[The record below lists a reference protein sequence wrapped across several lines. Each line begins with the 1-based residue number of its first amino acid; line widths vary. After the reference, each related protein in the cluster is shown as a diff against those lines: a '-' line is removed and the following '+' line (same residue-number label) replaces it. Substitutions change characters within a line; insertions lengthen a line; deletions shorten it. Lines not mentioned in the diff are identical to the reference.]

1 MVAAGILTSRLAGLV
16 RSSVVAHYLG
26 NGAVASAWTAAFR
39 IPNLLQ
45 NLFGEGALSASFI
58 PVYARLES
66 EGARDEARRLA
77 GSVAALLGVL
87 VAVLVAIG
95 VLATP
100 LLIDLIAPG
109 FEGETRELTIRL
121 VRIAF
126 PGTGILVLSAW
137 CLGVLNSHHRF
148 FLPYAAPVAWNAA
161 IIAAFLVFRRAD
173 GLPELAEFAMWGA
186 VAGSLLQLLVQLP
199 TVLRILGGLRV
210 SLAGRT
216 PSLGIVL
223 RNFAPVSLARGV
235 TQVSGYVDT
244 LLASLISATA
254 VASLGYAQLLA
265 TLPVSLFGMAVS
277 AAELPAMSS
286 ARGNESEV
294 AGQLRMRLDA
304 GLRRIAFFVVPSAVA
319 FAAIGHLLA
328 AIIFQSGRFTAAD
341 SITVWSILA
350 ASAVGLLAATL
361 GRLYSSTFYA
371 LRDTRTPLRYALLR
385 VGLSVVLGFALVL
398 WAPTVL
404 GVPPRWGAVGLTL
417 ASGAAG
423 WVEFLL
429 LRRVLRARIG
439 ATRPGGTYLLRL
451 WGAGAAGAGAGWGVL
466 LGLRRLLPA
475 TPAVVEGV
483 AVLGTFGLV
492 YLLCTVAMG
501 IPQARALAARLG
513 RRP

>member
-26 NGAVASAWTAAFR
+26 NGPVASAWTAAFR

-66 EGARDEARRLA
+66 EGAREEARRLA
-77 GSVAALLGVL
+77 GSVAALLGLV
-87 VAVLVAIG
+87 VAVLVTAG

-161 IIAAFLVFRRAD
+161 IIAAFLLVRNTD
-173 GLPELAEFAMWGA
+173 PLPRVAELAMWGA
-186 VAGSLLQLLVQLP
+186 VAGSILQLAVQLP
-199 TVLRILGGLRV
+199 SVLRLLGGLRGP
-210 SLAGRT
+210 LTGRT

-223 RNFAPVSLARGV
+223 RNFVPVSLARGV
-235 TQVSGYVDT
+235 TQVSAYVDT

-277 AAELPAMSS
+277 AAELPAMSAAQGS
-286 ARGNESEV
+286 EAEV
-294 AGQLRMRLDA
+294 AGQLRQRLDA

-328 AIIFQSGRFTAAD
+328 AIIFQSGRFTAED
-341 SITVWSILA
+341 SVTVWSILA

-361 GRLYSSTFYA
+361 GRLYSSSFYA
-371 LRDTRTPLRYALLR
+371 LRDTRTPVRIAMARVATGVLLGWLLGLVIPRALDIE
-385 VGLSVVLGFALVL
+385 
-398 WAPTVL
+398 
-404 GVPPRWGAVGLTL
+404 PRWATAGLALGASL
-417 ASGAAG
+417 AA
-423 WVEFLL
+423 WVEFTLLRRGMNRRVGTTGLEPGLL
-429 LRRVLRARIG
+429 LRLVAAALI
-439 ATRPGGTYLLRL
+439 
-451 WGAGAAGAGAGWGVL
+451 GAAGAWGVHL
-466 LGLRRLLPA
+466 ALPGMGRLEGLA
-475 TPAVVEGV
+475 A
-483 AVLGTFGLV
+483 AAAFGIL
-492 YLLCTVAMG
+492 YLLTTYALG
-501 IPQARALAARLG
+501 IPEARGFAR
-513 RRP
+513 RSIR

>member
-77 GSVAALLGVL
+77 GSVAALLGLL

-95 VLATP
+95 MLATP

-173 GLPELAEFAMWGA
+173 GLPQLAEFARWGA

-361 GRLYSSTFYA
+361 GRLYSSSFYA
-371 LRDTRTPLRYALLR
+371 LRDTRTPVRIAMARVACGILLGWLL
-385 VGLSVVLGFALVL
+385 GLAVPRA
-398 WAPTVL
+398 L
-404 GVPPRWGAVGLTL
+404 GVDPRWATAGLALGASL
-417 ASGAAG
+417 AA
-423 WVEFLL
+423 WVEFTLLRRGMNRRVGPTGLEPGLL
-429 LRRVLRARIG
+429 LRLTG
-439 ATRPGGTYLLRL
+439 AALV
-451 WGAGAAGAGAGWGVL
+451 GAAGAWGVHL
-466 LGLRRLLPA
+466 ALPGPGRLGGIAAAAAFGALYLMTTYALRIPEAR
-475 TPAVVEGV
+475 
-483 AVLGTFGLV
+483 GLV
-492 YLLCTVAMG
+492 
-501 IPQARALAARLG
+501 
-513 RRP
+513 RRSIR

>member
-66 EGARDEARRLA
+66 EGAHDEARRLA
-77 GSVAALLGVL
+77 GSVAALLGLL

-95 VLATP
+95 MLATP

-161 IIAAFLVFRRAD
+161 IIAAFLAFRNAD
-173 GLPELAEFAMWGA
+173 GLPRLAEFAMWGA

-199 TVLRILGGLRV
+199 TVLGILGGLRV

-223 RNFAPVSLARGV
+223 RNFVPVSLARGV

-286 ARGNESEV
+286 ARGDESEV
-294 AGQLRMRLDA
+294 AGQLRVRLDA

-328 AIIFQSGRFTAAD
+328 AIVFQSGRFTAAD
-341 SITVWSILA
+341 SVTVWSILA

-361 GRLYSSTFYA
+361 GRLYSSSFYA
-371 LRDTRTPLRYALLR
+371 LRDTRTPVRIAMARVACGILLGWLL
-385 VGLSVVLGFALVL
+385 GLAVPRA
-398 WAPTVL
+398 L
-404 GVPPRWGAVGLTL
+404 GVDPRWATAGLALGASL
-417 ASGAAG
+417 AA
-423 WVEFLL
+423 WVEFTLLRRGMNRRVGTTGLESGLL
-429 LRRVLRARIG
+429 LRLAG
-439 ATRPGGTYLLRL
+439 AALV
-451 WGAGAAGAGAGWGVL
+451 GAAGAWGVHL
-466 LGLRRLLPA
+466 ALPGTGRLAGIAAATAFGALYLTTTYALGIPEAR
-475 TPAVVEGV
+475 
-483 AVLGTFGLV
+483 GLV
-492 YLLCTVAMG
+492 
-501 IPQARALAARLG
+501 
-513 RRP
+513 RRSIR